1 VTIDA
6 NQFKTGALAVWH
18 HLPRGGYG
26 YIHVVPC
33 VVVRCTGKRVRIAV
47 RKTDG
52 FVVERSVKAESLSSV
67 EGDAN
72 RAMAERVRES
82 LKLRLTKGGA
92 SCSRT

>member
-1 VTIDA
+1 MSLHASEIKPGT
-6 NQFKTGALAVWH
+6 LAVWY

-52 FVVERSVKAESLSSV
+52 FVVERSVKAEALSSIK
-67 EGDAN
+67 GDTN
-72 RAMAERVRES
+72 RAMAEQIRES
-82 LKLRLTKGGA
+82 LNPRLRLNKGGA
-92 SCSRT
+92 S